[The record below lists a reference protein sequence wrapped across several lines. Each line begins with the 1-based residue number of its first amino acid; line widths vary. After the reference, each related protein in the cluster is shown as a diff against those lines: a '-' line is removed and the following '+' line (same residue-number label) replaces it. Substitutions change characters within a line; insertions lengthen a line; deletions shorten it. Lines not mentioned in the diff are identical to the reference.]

1 MSEDLQEKIKTI
13 KEFKQPIIESMNCF
27 IDQTIYYKE
36 NLDKY
41 PSALSDEK
49 TKQYINDLAKI
60 GENYEFLRQR
70 LLKNDF
76 NLSPYEINM
85 CAVALARQKSSFTNN
100 IITLNKGIEIINS
113 IGKILAGEEFE
124 YLLDK

>member
-13 KEFKQPIIESMNCF
+13 KEFKQPIIESMNSF

-49 TKQYINDLAKI
+49 AKQYINDLAKI

-76 NLSPYEINM
+76 NLSSYEITM
-85 CAVALARQKSSFTNN
+85 CAVALARQKLSFTNN

>member
-1 MSEDLQEKIKTI
+1 MLDGCTKTI
-13 KEFKQPIIESMNCF
+13 CSIEKQDAKYIFKDCNGTSIWDSDSNLIIS
-27 IDQTIYYKE
+27 Q
-36 NLDKY
+36 
-41 PSALSDEK
+41 ALCKK